1 MSSVPNM
8 KPVDALNRLIEIAT
22 SYAVSQT
29 FFTACNLG
37 LFEQLSHGA
46 TTVADL
52 SPKLGIHPQG
62 CERLLAVLRHLG
74 LVERDGELYRNSEV
88 SSFCTSKSP
97 VPLEPISM

>member
-1 MSSVPNM
+1 MNSVPNM

-46 TTVADL
+46 MTAARSEHETKYSPARLRTVAGGPAA
-52 SPKLGIHPQG
+52 SRPRGT
-62 CERLLAVLRHLG
+62 RRRA
-74 LVERDGELYRNSEV
+74 
-88 SSFCTSKSP
+88 
-97 VPLEPISM
+97 ISQQ